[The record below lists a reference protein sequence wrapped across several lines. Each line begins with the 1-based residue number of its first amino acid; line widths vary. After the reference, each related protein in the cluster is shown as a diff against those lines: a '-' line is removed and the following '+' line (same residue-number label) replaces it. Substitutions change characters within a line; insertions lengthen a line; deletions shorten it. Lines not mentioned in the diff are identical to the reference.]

1 MGASKS
7 MSKESMDASNSRA
20 DSRRNT
26 FNCMDASNIMDQSK
40 SMDATNRTNRGNIC
54 INTLKIANSS
64 RLQWRIGRVL
74 GW

>member
-7 MSKESMDASNSRA
+7 MSKDKSMDASNSRA

-26 FNCMDASNIMDQSK
+26 FNCVDASNIMDQSK

-54 INTLKIANSS
+54 INTLKIEIRDKVTVAH
-64 RLQWRIGRVL
+64 
-74 GW
+74 